1 MMSLTFLQMLIG
13 FLIVYLCAYALVDR
27 VMRCIEHCATEK
39 RKRYNNGMIMSL
51 PGIEIMEDEKNE
63 QRIDN
68 E

>member
-1 MMSLTFLQMLIG
+1 MNLTFLQMLIG
-13 FLIVYLCAYALVDR
+13 FLIVYLCVYALMDR

-51 PGIEIMEDEKNE
+51 PGIEIVEEEKDE

>member
-1 MMSLTFLQMLIG
+1 MNLTFLQMLIS
-13 FLIVYLCAYALVDR
+13 FLIVYLCVYALVDR

-39 RKRYNNGMIMSL
+39 RKYYNGMIMSL
-51 PGIEIMEDEKNE
+51 SGIEIVEEEKDE

>member
-1 MMSLTFLQMLIG
+1 MNLTFLQMLIG

-39 RKRYNNGMIMSL
+39 RKRYNGMIMSL
-51 PGIEIMEDEKNE
+51 PGIEIVEEETDE

>member
-1 MMSLTFLQMLIG
+1 MNLTFLQMLIG
-13 FLIVYLCAYALVDR
+13 FLIVYLCVYALMDR
-27 VMRCIEHCATEK
+27 VMRCIEHCATEN

-51 PGIEIMEDEKNE
+51 PGIEIVEEEKDE

>member
-1 MMSLTFLQMLIG
+1 MHLTFLQMLIG

-39 RKRYNNGMIMSL
+39 RKRYNEMIMSL
-51 PGIEIMEDEKNE
+51 PGIEIMEEEKDE

>member
-1 MMSLTFLQMLIG
+1 MNLTFLQMLIG
-13 FLIVYLCAYALVDR
+13 FLIIYLCVYALVDR

-39 RKRYNNGMIMSL
+39 RKCYNNGIIMSL
-51 PGIEIMEDEKNE
+51 SGIEIVEEEKDE